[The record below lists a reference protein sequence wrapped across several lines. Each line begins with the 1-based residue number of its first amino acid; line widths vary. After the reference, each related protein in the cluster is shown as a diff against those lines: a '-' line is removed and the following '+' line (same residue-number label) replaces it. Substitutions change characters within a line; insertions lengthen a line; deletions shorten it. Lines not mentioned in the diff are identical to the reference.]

1 MTNETRSEC
10 KLLSDVSMGVAKAAA
25 ITRKQNPT
33 KHHEVYRERPHEY
46 PQ

>member
-10 KLLSDVSMGVAKAAA
+10 KLLSDVSKGIAKAAA

-33 KHHEVYRERPHEY
+33 KHHEAHKDRPFEY
-46 PQ
+46 PL